1 MKSAELADAFKAEL
15 DPDRVP
21 RNAITLEV
29 MAYLDHHVSAYVEQA
44 RTVVGVTRPILLCS
58 YFSIGTSS
66 APLAESGPSPP
77 LSTHCGRP
85 SISKA
90 AVPQEDHRGSVQ

>member
-58 YFSIGTSS
+58 YFSIGTWS
-66 APLAESGPSPP
+66 APLAESGHPTP
-77 LSTHCGRP
+77 LTTRSGHANDP
-85 SISKA
+85 KA
-90 AVPQEDHRGSVQ
+90 AVQLSES